1 MSRFISADTATT
13 ASHAFRPSSSIHEL
27 STYPAPSCS
36 RFQGRRGSK
45 EWTVATSL
53 DPYVRFA
60 RAPAKFVYHVCVWTM
75 SESIGSATMF
85 MLKLRT
91 SNAFATF
98 GSGTPWGFKVG
109 RYRRTAIPALSGGGP
124 SSRVRTSTSMSF
136 ERDLAMYF
144 AWTPAPPY
152 TFGGNSHVKIVVFI
166 ARREPRAHTMKVPVR
181 RPAVGRGPSLGG
193 LGPSDSGA
201 GCHQLEPALI
211 ASSLPRFPDIG
222 GEWSPQPVGAHRE
235 SRPTF
240 RRG

>member
-91 SNAFATF
+91 SNVFATF

-166 ARREPRAHTMKVPVR
+166 ARRGTSRSYNEGSGKTSC
-181 RPAVGRGPSLGG
+181 RGPWTIARRTGTKRLRRRK
-193 LGPSDSGA
+193 PPARTCSD
-201 GCHQLEPALI
+201 
-211 ASSLPRFPDIG
+211 
-222 GEWSPQPVGAHRE
+222 PVE
-235 SRPTF
+235 SAPIP
-240 RRG
+240 